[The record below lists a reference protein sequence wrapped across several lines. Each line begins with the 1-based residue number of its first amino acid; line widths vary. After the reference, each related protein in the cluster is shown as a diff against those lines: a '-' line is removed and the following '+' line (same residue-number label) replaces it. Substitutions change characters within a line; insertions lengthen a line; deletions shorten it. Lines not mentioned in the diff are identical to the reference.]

1 MRGKRGARRGARR
14 RAAGFGLVEL
24 QLSLLLGLLVCAAIL
39 RLLLL
44 HGGNGE
50 RLAQRLRERS
60 LARRAFE
67 LVRVDVLSAERV
79 EIGEAAALGSARC
92 PLAGRRPVLRLSG
105 AAGVITWSQ
114 GAAPSAIWR
123 GQVLM
128 RCGPAFD
135 LHGAP
140 SGGEALNRVVLDAL
154 APQGFRARSERP
166 GWLRLELEQRL
177 SQPQITA
184 LELAAAQP

>member
-1 MRGKRGARRGARR
+1 MRRH

-24 QLSLLLGLLVCAAIL
+24 QLSLLLGLLVCAAML

-50 RLAQRLRERS
+50 RLALRLRERTV
-60 LARRAFE
+60 ARRAFE
-67 LVRVDVLSAERV
+67 LVRLDVLAADRV
-79 EIGEAAALGSARC
+79 EIGEAAALGPARC

-105 AAGVITWSQ
+105 PAGVVIWSQ

-140 SGGEALNRVVLDAL
+140 SGGDALNRVVLDAL
-154 APQGFRARSERP
+154 APQGFRAHSARA
-166 GWLRLELEQRL
+166 GWLRLELEQQLGQATPR
-177 SQPQITA
+177 PQITA
-184 LELAAAQP
+184 LELAAALP